1 MNKKVTF
8 LLLLTAIS
16 IASLVFFV
24 GITYFQDIVFY
35 YVFPALAYLFV
46 ISVMFI
52 ILIAWLLHGH
62 DNDTKS

>member
-24 GITYFQDIVFY
+24 GITYLQDIVFY

-46 ISVMFI
+46 IGVIFLT
-52 ILIAWLLHGH
+52 LIVWLSHGYN
-62 DNDTKS
+62 NDTKS